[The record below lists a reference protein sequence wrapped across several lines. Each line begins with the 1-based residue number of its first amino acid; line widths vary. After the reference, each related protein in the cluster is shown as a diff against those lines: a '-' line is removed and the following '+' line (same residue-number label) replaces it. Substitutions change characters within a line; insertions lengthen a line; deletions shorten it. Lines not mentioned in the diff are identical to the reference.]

1 MEYVNNYDYLE
12 HVVQGRHVLSYLSIE
27 YKGGFLET
35 GFSFHFLSCYGNLV
49 GNFYIV
55 AIFLHLSSTFYLIST
70 KSITV

>member
-27 YKGGFLET
+27 YRVGFLET
-35 GFSFHFLSCYGNLV
+35 GFRFHVLGCYENLV
-49 GNFYIV
+49 GNLYIV
-55 AIFLHLSSTFYLIST
+55 AFFLHLSSIFCLIST